1 MFRVDYEVLEF
12 VCQKVNEY
20 VAEYE
25 CGISMKGEEED
36 YGLDLLF
43 TGITEADK
51 YYETEYE
58 VKTMRGRYND
68 REFLTKIAGR
78 NRSCRYCYSAR
89 TYEDFDRDKTPMPE
103 EFKGGKPIMMINSTD
118 KYGNLT
124 GKWHKLEEVKG
135 GLIFVKEGEILIFT
149 QEALKKAFLGF
160 VWIKCSHTTDFGDR
174 GRHWERKA
182 AIDIDK
188 WSARIK
194 CEVPRKFWEEK
205 NDKCGDS

>member
-1 MFRVDYEVLEF
+1 MSRVDYEVLKF
-12 VCQKVNEY
+12 VCQKLNEFN
-20 VAEYE
+20 AEYE
-25 CGISMKGEEED
+25 CGFLMKGEEED

-43 TGITEADK
+43 TGITEEESRF
-51 YYETEYE
+51 ETEYE

-68 REFLTKIAGR
+68 REFLTKVAGR
-78 NRSCRYCYSAR
+78 NRSCRYCESAR
-89 TYEDFDRDKTPMPE
+89 TYEDFDRDTTPMPE

-135 GLIFVKEGEILIFT
+135 GLIFVRAGEILVFT
-149 QEALKKAFLGF
+149 QKALKKAFLGF
-160 VWIKCSHTTDFGDR
+160 VWINCSHTTDFGDR
-174 GRHWERKA
+174 CRYWERKA

-188 WSARIK
+188 YSTRIK
-194 CEVPRKFWEEK
+194 CKVPEKFLKNK